1 MAVMATPL
9 RVEVP
14 TTARRLVALDHPR
27 PWGPPIWPADE
38 ASDVQAAPALAPE
51 VQLLV
56 FVHGRNS
63 G

>member
-1 MAVMATPL
+1 MAVIATPL

-14 TTARRLVALDHPR
+14 ATARRVVALDQPR

-38 ASDVQAAPALAPE
+38 PSAVQAAPVLSPE
-51 VQLLV
+51 VQLLAI
-56 FVHGRNS
+56 VHGRNS